1 MLMPEIPNRDSL
13 EADFARKFGRDAR
26 VHMHEF
32 RELLGNPPDLANVP
46 PEFWERMER
55 ESERDVYPFLLLI
68 FTTGAAMY
76 HWRGAI
82 ANLAGFGFAS
92 ERSRTFGQQWVES
105 TRSKLEAAQQAI
117 SDAIQQGEQAERFA
131 DFAGHEPASQQT
143 IPPGGRTR
151 RPVPVRPIEPDEDPV
166 EFARDEWRRIL
177 DELFGV
183 NRILQNVEDLTTEA
197 RHAGQESAVEA
208 TTGLSPDDL
217 WINTGSNVC
226 PICVSLNEKPR
237 SFWSRFFPK
246 GPPTP
251 HSRCKCLVRY
261 ALASP
266 QPATTT
272 SP

>member
-1 MLMPEIPNRDSL
+1 MPELPNRDDL
-13 EADFARKFGRDAR
+13 EADFARKFGKVAR
-26 VHMHEF
+26 AHMHEF
-32 RELLGNPPDLANVP
+32 RELLGNPPDLINVP

-55 ESERDVYPFLLLI
+55 ESEHSVYPFLLLI
-68 FTTGAAMY
+68 FGASAVMY
-76 HWRGAI
+76 QWRGAI
-82 ANLAGFGFAS
+82 ADLAAYGFSS
-92 ERSRTFGQQWVES
+92 ERARTFGQQWVES
-105 TRSKLEAAQQAI
+105 TRRKLESAQEEIRQAI
-117 SDAIQQGEQAERFA
+117 DSGDESDRFA

-166 EFARDEWRRIL
+166 EFAREEWRRIL

-183 NRILQNVEDLTTEA
+183 NRIQQNVEDLTTEA
-197 RHAGQESAVEA
+197 RHTGQESAVEA

-217 WINTGSNVC
+217 WINTGSNIC

-246 GPPTP
+246 GPPSP
-251 HSRCKCLVRY
+251 HSRCKCEIEY
-261 ALASP
+261 ETASP